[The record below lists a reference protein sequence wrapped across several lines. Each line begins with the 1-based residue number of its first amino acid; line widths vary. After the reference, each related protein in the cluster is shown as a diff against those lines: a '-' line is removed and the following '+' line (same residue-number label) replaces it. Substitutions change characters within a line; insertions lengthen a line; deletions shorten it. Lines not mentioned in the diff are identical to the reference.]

1 MRRGVP
7 LSSSMARTQH
17 RVGAAVTGTAQPP
30 RQGVVEAPP
39 CKNRDGW
46 HQMFLIP
53 TRGRVVT
60 PERTD
65 DPERTPDMTWAGGE
79 NVQPLGFPGPR
90 HQQTETTANA
100 VGFRARRQDR
110 SDDGFMRSN
119 MIAWQLRLTEGVVLG
134 RRFAGSLRTVN
145 VTSLVVAVATLK
157 KSYFG
162 VPSGAFAAHHPP
174 PLCLG
179 GRDLGV
185 LVGALLCGGGE
196 RAVGLDRGG
205 GGSRRSPRNEA
216 WFSPFPVPQPQGTSN
231 RAAADHHHDQPQ
243 HQVFK

>member
-1 MRRGVP
+1 MSMTTCNPERTDPKSAPSELVLTWWRRCETWRVP
-7 LSSSMARTQH
+7 LSSSMARTRH

-30 RQGVVEAPP
+30 RQGVMEAPP

-145 VTSLVVAVATLK
+145 VTSLVVAVATLAK
-157 KSYFG
+157 GYFG
-162 VPSGAFAAHHPP
+162 VTSGAFAAQPTP
-174 PLCLG
+174 SVFGTAGPGGFGGSLVVRGRGAGSGTGSGG
-179 GRDLGV
+179 GRIQ
-185 LVGALLCGGGE
+185 E
-196 RAVGLDRGG
+196 E
-205 GGSRRSPRNEA
+205 SE
-216 WFSPFPVPQPQGTSN
+216 
-231 RAAADHHHDQPQ
+231 
-243 HQVFK
+243 K